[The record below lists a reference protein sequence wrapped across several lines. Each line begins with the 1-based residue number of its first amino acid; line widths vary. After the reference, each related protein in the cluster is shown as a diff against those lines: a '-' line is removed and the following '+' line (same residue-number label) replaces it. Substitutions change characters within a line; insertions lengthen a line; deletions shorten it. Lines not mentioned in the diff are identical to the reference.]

1 MEKWLSGRKRFF
13 AKEVN
18 LKRVPRVRIPPSP
31 PFIQA
36 GRYFQIND
44 TLPFQHKPN
53 LDSSLKKRILAF
65 IGQDAFLPNLGYAQM
80 AELADALDSK
90 SCIFGCAGS
99 TPALGTIFS
108 LKICGAF
115 LWPRF
120 VLSYGAFAKPKKGCP
135 FIK

>member
-1 MEKWLSGRKRFF
+1 M
-13 AKEVN
+13 
-18 LKRVPRVRIPPSP
+18 PRVNSRPSP

-44 TLPFQHKPN
+44 TPPLQHKLN

-65 IGQDAFLPNLGYAQM
+65 IGQDAFLPYFGYAQM

-108 LKICGAF
+108 LTNCGAF
-115 LWPRF
+115 LCHLFMKFSQGMKHAENR
-120 VLSYGAFAKPKKGCP
+120 
-135 FIK
+135 